1 VRAVAYARVS
11 SAMQRDRETIASQ
24 LRVLPEFIARQ
35 GWILAR
41 PIETYVDD
49 GRSAKA
55 GNLAARLGLGA
66 LLRDAA
72 LGLFDVVVVVD
83 VDRLTRSEDIE
94 ERGMILG
101 AFQRARVKLASAT
114 SSQVLDLSTSTGDLF
129 TTLHAFFA
137 AEWTR
142 KHRERV
148 VQGKITAIQRG
159 RKPAG
164 RPPYGLAYDRAT
176 GQWAIDPVRGPFVV
190 EMFQRVA
197 DGDSCRK
204 IADDLHERGAPR
216 PRGPW
221 ERHRVARIIRSR
233 ALLGTWV
240 VDKTRNLT
248 IAVPP
253 VIDEDLWQRAQVAL
267 DASGRRGLRKTEHAY
282 LLEGLCVCAA
292 CGSPML
298 IRSRVWDPRRNGRH
312 QEAAYLCKGRKVFRL
327 GAKRCMQPIVPTAD
341 ADTRAWRA
349 VVEEL
354 SDPGLAAAVAREVEG
369 QGEDARSWEVD
380 AEGYRQHL
388 ARLERVTLH
397 PSSNLIA
404 ARIVSASSST
414 RARARS
420 QRRIA
425 TGHVDMPR
433 VSAGRGSGCVEI
445 VRYRRSTH
453 TGAGRNWA
461 TPAASGNGG
470 GPVRELR
477 RFRQQIPERRPQQ
490 PHRAVARRA
499 DRVCAPRDAFAP
511 IAAWTDAAA
520 VARDR
525 VERPHAASYETTS
538 VTWSPTCG
546 SPSPTI
552 RMSPAWGSKG
562 RRAPAST
569 ARSKP
574 LVPVRR
580 PRIRMLL
587 IELLVTAPQVEA
599 VRRGEV
605 RGQPLR
611 IEPCRAPAAR
621 GEQAAPLRRAVAL
634 VGRREAPAGALDD
647 VLDDTSRRR
656 ALAGCGRSSAG
667 RTRRGSTA
675 AWPR

>member
-267 DASGRRGLRKTEHAY
+267 DASGRRGLRKTEYAY

-388 ARLERVTLH
+388 ARLERVEAAVLDRYRREMISDAALDVELGRLSREREGVRSQLATAERAMTGASETRGRIDEAMRVLDDLRCVLADALPRH
-397 PSSNLIA
+397 PATSSPRETPESWVL
-404 ARIVSASSST
+404 RVEREPSAG
-414 RARARS
+414 RAGAGAQRRS

-445 VRYRRSTH
+445 VLSSLHAYGSGPQLGDPSRLWKRRRPRSRAT
-453 TGAGRNWA
+453 ALPPANPR
-461 TPAASGNGG
+461 TPAAAATSRDSR
-470 GPVRELR
+470 PRRSCMRAARCLR
-477 RFRQQIPERRPQQ
+477 AD
-490 PHRAVARRA
+490 HRAARRRRRCPRSCRTSARRVVA
-499 DRVCAPRDAFAP
+499 DDERDVV
-511 IAAWTDAAA
+511 TDVRIA
-520 VARDR
+520 VADDQDVAGLGLKGDR
-525 VERPHAASYETTS
+525 ACAS
-538 VTWSPTCG
+538 P
-546 SPSPTI
+546 
-552 RMSPAWGSKG
+552 
-562 RRAPAST
+562 T
-569 ARSKP
+569 ARS
-574 LVPVRR
+574 RSAR
-580 PRIRMLL
+580 P
-587 IELLVTAPQVEA
+587 
-599 VRRGEV
+599 
-605 RGQPLR
+605 
-611 IEPCRAPAAR
+611 
-621 GEQAAPLRRAVAL
+621 
-634 VGRREAPAGALDD
+634 
-647 VLDDTSRRR
+647 
-656 ALAGCGRSSAG
+656 RSSAADSDASD
-667 RTRRGSTA
+667 RTSGNCPTG
-675 AWPR
+675 